1 MQNLKKLVNMAKYC
15 TIVLVFLLSVCTPQ
29 QAKAQAQEI
38 SASQLA
44 KVDVD
49 SLSDEQISTYWNK
62 AKAEG
67 YSLDQLEVI
76 AISKGM
82 PASQFSKLRQRIL
95 GLKYSDPNSGGP
107 TLGTTNAAEISS
119 IKKFG
124 LEGNVPKK
132 ASENPLFGYDFFS
145 NPNISFTPNL
155 NLATPATYQLGP
167 GDEIL
172 IDIWGAAQNNYRKKV
187 DREGAIR
194 IENIGPIYVSGLSI
208 DKAKEKIISYLK
220 KIYSGIGAA
229 GNSYNKV
236 YADVSLVGVRTVQV
250 NIIGEVKVPGTY
262 SLSALST
269 VLNALYASGGPT
281 EKGTFR
287 TVKVIRAG
295 QEYGEF
301 DIYDYLINGSEKG
314 NVMLRDQD
322 IIIVKPY
329 GSKIEVAGNV
339 KRPGLY
345 ELKQGETIS
354 KLINFFSGF
363 TSDAYQE
370 RLLLERVNG
379 KQKEVSEIVLKEQGN
394 FVLRDGDKLTVGEI
408 IDRYENRVTIEGA
421 VYRPGDYELTEG
433 LSLIGLL
440 EKASGLK
447 DNAFVDRGI
456 IYRTIDD
463 IKQEVLSF
471 SVKEVLEKKTDIL
484 LKREDKVIIFS
495 KQSLKEKQ
503 SVSIDGAVNKPQSIA
518 FVENMRVEDLI
529 AISGGF
535 KDGADA
541 TVIDISRRLTDGDY
555 KTISKNIK
563 QSSSN
568 NLIIEGNNDFFLEP
582 NDRVS
587 VRYLKGFTAQK
598 NVSIQGEVAY
608 PGDYSIV
615 DKDERISDLI
625 NKAGG
630 FSPYAYLEGATIL
643 RKVSISTEKVQVK
656 LLEGLIAKDSL
667 VADDAI
673 EPKEFKIGI
682 DLEKIMAASGQK
694 SKFDL
699 ILQEGDVLIIPSEK
713 QTVEVRGEVLFPSL
727 SRFDKTNSFKDYIN
741 NSGGFS
747 EKAKKSKSYVIYA
760 NGNIRSTKS
769 FVFFKVYPKVTP
781 GALIL
786 VPQKAEKSRM
796 SIAEILGITTALG
809 TLGLL
814 IKAF

>member
-1 MQNLKKLVNMAKYC
+1 MQNLRKLVNIIKYC
-15 TIVLVFLLSVCTPQ
+15 TIVLVFLLSVFTSQ
-29 QAKAQAQEI
+29 QVKAQEI
-38 SASQLA
+38 SASQLS

-49 SLSDEQISTYWNK
+49 SLSDEQIATYWNK

-82 PASQFSKLRQRIL
+82 PASQFSKLRQRIS
-95 GLKYSDPNSGGP
+95 GLRYTDPNSGSA
-107 TLGTTNAAEISS
+107 TVETANAAEISS
-119 IKKFG
+119 VEKFG
-124 LEGNVPKK
+124 LEGNAPGKVEK
-132 ASENPLFGYDFFS
+132 NPLFGYDFFS

-172 IDIWGAAQNNYRKKV
+172 IDIWGAAENNYRKKV

-194 IENIGPIYVSGLSI
+194 IENIGPVYVSGLSI

-229 GNSYNKV
+229 GDSYNKV
-236 YADVSLVGVRTVQV
+236 NADVSLVGVRTVQV

-287 TVKVIRAG
+287 TIKVIRAG

-345 ELKQGETIS
+345 ELKDGETIS
-354 KLINFFSGF
+354 DLINFFSGF

-408 IDRYENRVTIEGA
+408 IDRYENRVSIEGA

-433 LSLIGLL
+433 LSLSGLL

-447 DNAFVDRGI
+447 DNAFIDRGV
-456 IYRTIDD
+456 IYRTIDGV
-463 IKQEVLSF
+463 KQEILSF
-471 SVKEVLEKKTDIL
+471 SVKEVLENKKDIL
-484 LKREDKVIIFS
+484 LKREDKIIIFS
-495 KQSLKEKQ
+495 EQSLKEKQ
-503 SVSIDGAVNKPQSIA
+503 SVSIDGAVNNPQTIA

-541 TVIDISRRLTDGDY
+541 TVIDISRILVDGDF

-582 NDRVS
+582 FDRVS
-587 VRYLKGFTAQK
+587 VRYLKGFTTQK

-625 NKAGG
+625 SKAGG
-630 FSPYAYLEGATIL
+630 FSPYAYLKGATII
-643 RKVSISTEKVQVK
+643 RKVANSMEKEQLK

-667 VADDAI
+667 VAEETIAR
-673 EPKEFKIGI
+673 KEFKIGI
-682 DLEKIMAASGQK
+682 DLEKIMAANGQK

-713 QTVEVRGEVLFPSL
+713 QTVEVRGEVLAPSL
-727 SRFDKTNSFKDYIN
+727 SRFDKANSFKDYIN

-747 EKAKKSKSYVIYA
+747 EKAKKSRSYVIYA

-769 FVFFKVYPKVTP
+769 FVFFKIYPKVTP

>member
-1 MQNLKKLVNMAKYC
+1 MQNLRKLVNIIKYC
-15 TIVLVFLLSVCTPQ
+15 TIVLVFLLSVFTSQ
-29 QAKAQAQEI
+29 QAKAQEI

-82 PASQFSKLRQRIL
+82 PASQFSKLKQRIS
-95 GLKYSDPNSGGP
+95 GLKYTDPNSGSP
-107 TLGTTNAAEISS
+107 TAGTENTAEIS
-119 IKKFG
+119 IIEKFG
-124 LEGNVPKK
+124 LEGKVPEELQK
-132 ASENPLFGYDFFS
+132 NPLFGYDFFS

-194 IENIGPIYVSGLSI
+194 IENIGPIYVSGLAI

-220 KIYSGIGAA
+220 KIYSGIGASGA
-229 GNSYNKV
+229 SYNKV
-236 YADVSLVGVRTVQV
+236 YAEVSLVGIRTVQV

-262 SLSALST
+262 SLSGLST
-269 VLNALYASGGPT
+269 VLNALYAAGGPT
-281 EKGTFR
+281 EMGTFR
-287 TVKVIRAG
+287 AIKVIRAG

-301 DIYDYLINGSEKG
+301 DIYDYLINGSQKG

-329 GSKIEVAGNV
+329 GSKIEVGGNV

-354 KLINFFSGF
+354 DLINYFSGF

-379 KQKEVSEIVLKEQGN
+379 KQKEVSEIVLKEEGN
-394 FVLRDGDKLTVGEI
+394 FVLRDGDKLTVGKI

-421 VYRPGDYELTEG
+421 VYRPGDYELTEA
-433 LSLIGLL
+433 LTLVGLL
-440 EKASGLK
+440 KKASGIK
-447 DNAFVDRGI
+447 DNAFVDRGL

-463 IKQEVLSF
+463 VKQEILPF
-471 SVKEVLEKKTDIL
+471 SVKEVLEKKADIL
-484 LKREDKVIIFS
+484 LKREDSIIIFS

-503 SVSIDGAVNKPQSIA
+503 SVSIDGAVNNPQSIA

-541 TVIDISRRLTDGDY
+541 TVIDISRRVANGDF

-568 NLIIEGNNDFFLEP
+568 NLLIEGNNNFFLEP
-582 NDRVS
+582 SDRIS
-587 VRYLKGFTAQK
+587 VRYLKGFTTQK

-625 NKAGG
+625 SKAGG
-630 FSPYAYLEGATIL
+630 FSPYAYLKGATIV
-643 RKVSISTEKVQVK
+643 RKVANSAEKEQLK
-656 LLEGLIAKDSL
+656 LLEDLIAKDSL
-667 VADDAI
+667 VSDETI
-673 EPKEFKIGI
+673 ESKEFKIGI
-682 DLEKIMAASGQK
+682 DLEKIMTASGQK

-713 QTVEVRGEVLFPSL
+713 QTVEVRGEVLAPSL

-760 NGNIRSTKS
+760 NGDIRSTKS
-769 FVFFKVYPKVTP
+769 FIFFKVYPKVTP
-781 GALIL
+781 GAIIL
-786 VPQKAEKSRM
+786 VPQKAEKKGGM
-796 SIAEILGITTALG
+796 SVAEILGITTALG